1 MTIRPYDDTT
11 DRAEVIRIW
20 KELLGYET
28 GHNEPGRA
36 IDKKIAT
43 RDGLFFVAHD
53 DGDSN
58 AVIGTIMAGYDG
70 HRGWIY
76 SLAVCPTQQKRGV
89 GAALLRH
96 AEAALHRR
104 GCVKVN
110 LQITE
115 TNAGVVRFYEK
126 HGYTVE
132 PRISMGKKLVQT
144 V

>member
-1 MTIRPYDDTT
+1 MTIRPYDDAT
-11 DRAEVIRIW
+11 DRETIVRLW
-20 KELLGYET
+20 NELLGYGT

-36 IDKKIAT
+36 IDRKLQA
-43 RDGLFFVAHD
+43 RDDLFFVATD
-53 DGDSN
+53 EGGS
-58 AVIGTIMAGYDG
+58 VVGTIMAGYDG

-76 SLAVCPTQQKRGV
+76 SLAVYPTQQKRGI
-89 GAALLRH
+89 GGALLRH
-96 AEAALHRR
+96 AEAVLDRL

-126 HGYTVE
+126 HGYSVE
-132 PRISMGKKLVQT
+132 PRISMGKKLIRT